1 MPDLTHSSHWGVF
14 RARWE
19 GEDLQVRP
27 HPGDP
32 DPSAVLDNIPAA
44 LNHPAR
50 VRAPSVRRGWWE
62 EGPGPDE
69 RRGHDDYLEVGWD
82 ELLDRLAGELRRVRR
97 DHGDAAVYG
106 GSYGW
111 ASAGRFHHAQGQLHR
126 FLAVTGGYTRSVNTY
141 SGGAAEVLLP
151 HVLGGFD
158 SVTRYAVSWDQV
170 AAHTDTV
177 LAFGGMALKN
187 STVGSGGVSRHVE
200 RGAMRAAKARGARF
214 VLVSPLRPD
223 LPDEVEAQWLPIEPG
238 TDTALMLALMH
249 TLVASGGHDRDFLAS
264 HCVGWPELER
274 HLFADPVKDADW
286 AARITGVDAGTI
298 RELAA
303 RLGGGRTLVTVAQ
316 SLQRAEHGEQPVWAG
331 AALAAVLGQIGLPGG
346 GFNYGLGSLGH
357 YGRPRNA
364 VPVPTMARTP
374 NPVAEFIPVARI
386 ADMLLHPGE
395 PYDYN
400 GERRVYP
407 HVRLAYWMG
416 GNPFHHHQDLNRL
429 RRAVARLDT
438 FVVHD
443 PVWTATARHADIVLP
458 STTTLERED
467 IGASGSDPLLVA
479 MKPLSEPR
487 GQARDDYDIL
497 SALAGRLGSG
507 AEFTQG
513 RTAREWLEHLYLRTQ
528 KALADRGHRAP
539 DFDEFWAAGELE
551 LPPGPDDGGV
561 LARFRA
567 DPSGH
572 RLPTPSGR
580 IEVGSST
587 IAAFGYDD
595 CPGHPA
601 WLEPTERPDAR
612 HPLWR
617 VANQP
622 ATRLHSQLDFGAH
635 SAGAKGAGGR
645 EVARVHPD
653 DAAARGISDGDVVRL
668 HSDRGATLA
677 CARVTDEVRAGVVQL
692 PTGAWWD
699 PEPDGTCRH
708 GNPNAVTRDAG
719 TSRLS
724 QGCSGQLSA
733 VELERYRHDPPVVR
747 AHRPPPT
754 HPARGAPP
762 A

>member
-1 MPDLTHSSHWGVF
+1 MTDLTHSSHWGVF
-14 RARWE
+14 RARWS
-19 GEDLQVRP
+19 GGDLQVRP
-27 HPGDP
+27 HAGDP
-32 DPSAVLDNIPAA
+32 DPSPVLDNIPAA
-44 LNHPAR
+44 LTHPAR
-50 VRAPSVRRGWWE
+50 VAGPSVRRGWWID
-62 EGPGPDE
+62 GPGPDE
-69 RRGHDDYLEVGWD
+69 RRGHDEYLEVGWD
-82 ELLDRLAGELRRVRR
+82 ELLDRLAAELTRVRTE
-97 DHGDAAVYG
+97 HGDAAVYG

-126 FLAVTGGYTRSVNTY
+126 FLAVTGGYTRSVNSY
-141 SGGAAEVLLP
+141 SGGAAEVLIP

-158 SVTRYAVSWDQV
+158 AVTRYAVSWDSV

-200 RGAMRAAKARGARF
+200 RGAMRAAKVRGARF

-223 LPDEVEAQWLPIEPG
+223 LPDEVDAQWLPIEPG

-249 TLVASGGHDRDFLAS
+249 TVVAARAHDREFLAS
-264 HCVGWPELER
+264 HCVGWPDLER
-274 HLFADPVKDADW
+274 YLFTGPVKDADW
-286 AARITGVDAGTI
+286 AAGITGIDASTI
-298 RELAA
+298 RELAG
-303 RLGGGRTLVTVAQ
+303 RITTGRTLVTVAQ

-346 GFNYGLGSLGH
+346 GFNYGLGSLAH

-364 VPVPTMARTP
+364 VPVPTMTRTP

-395 PYDYN
+395 SYEYN
-400 GERRVYP
+400 GEHRTYP

-479 MKPLSEPR
+479 MKPLSPPR
-487 GQARDDYDIL
+487 GRARDDYDTL

-513 RTAREWLEHLYLRTQ
+513 RTSREWLEHLYLRTQ
-528 KALADRGHRAP
+528 KALADRGDPAP

-551 LPPGPDDGGV
+551 LPSGPDDGGA

-572 RLPTPSGR
+572 PLATRSGKV
-580 IEVGSST
+580 EVGSPT

-601 WLEPTERPDAR
+601 WLAPTERPDSR
-612 HPLWR
+612 HPLWM

-635 SAGAKGAGGR
+635 SAGAKGAGGQ
-645 EVARVHPD
+645 EIVRVHPD
-653 DAAARGISDGDVVRL
+653 DASAREIADGDVVRL
-668 HSDRGATLA
+668 SNDRGAALA
-677 CARVTDEVRAGVVQL
+677 QARVTDEVRAGVVQL

-708 GNPNAVTRDAG
+708 GNPNVLTRDAG

-724 QGCSGQLSA
+724 QGCSGQLCA
-733 VELERYRHDPPVVR
+733 VALERYPHQPPPVR
-747 AHRPPPT
+747 AHAPPPVQ
-754 HPARGAPP
+754 
-762 A
+762 

>member
-1 MPDLTHSSHWGVF
+1 MTDLTHSSHWGVF

-19 GEDLQVRP
+19 DGDLQVRP

-32 DPSAVLDNIPAA
+32 DPSPVLDNIPSA
-44 LNHPAR
+44 LTHPAR
-50 VRAPSVRRGWWE
+50 VHAPSVRRGWWVD
-62 EGPGPDE
+62 GPGPDD
-69 RRGHDDYLEVGWD
+69 RRGRDEYLEVGWD
-82 ELLDRLAGELRRVRR
+82 ELLDRLAGELRRVRET
-97 DHGDAAVYG
+97 HGDAAVYG

-141 SGGAAEVLLP
+141 SGGAAEVLIP

-158 SVTRYAVSWDQV
+158 AVTRYAVSWDSV

-200 RGAMRAAKARGARF
+200 RGAMRAARARGARF

-223 LPDEVEAQWLPIEPG
+223 LPDEVDAQWLPIEPG

-249 TLVASGGHDRDFLAS
+249 TVVAAGGHDGAFLAS
-264 HCVGWPELER
+264 HCVGWPELEAY
-274 HLFADPVKDADW
+274 LFAGPVKDADW
-286 AARITGVDAGTI
+286 AAAITGIDAGTI
-298 RELAA
+298 RELAG
-303 RLGGGRTLVTVAQ
+303 RIGTGRTLVTVAQ

-364 VPVPTMARTP
+364 VPVPTMKRVP
-374 NPVAEFIPVARI
+374 NPVREFIPVARV

-395 PYDYN
+395 RYEYD
-400 GERRVYP
+400 GEHRTYP
-407 HVRLAYWMG
+407 HVRLAYWLG

-479 MKPLSEPR
+479 MKPVAPPV
-487 GQARDDYDIL
+487 GQSRDDYTVL
-497 SALAGRLGSG
+497 SALAGRLGFG
-507 AEFTQG
+507 AEFTEG

-528 KALADRGHRAP
+528 KALADRGDPAP
-539 DFDEFWAAGELE
+539 DFAEFWEAGELE

-567 DPSGH
+567 DPDAH
-572 RLPTPSGR
+572 RLPTPSGKV
-580 IEVGSST
+580 EVGSST
-587 IAAFGYDD
+587 IAGFGYDD

-601 WLEPTERPDAR
+601 WLDRTEHPDDR
-612 HPLWR
+612 HPLWM

-635 SAGAKGAGGR
+635 SAAAKGAGGQ
-645 EVARVHPD
+645 EVVRVHPD
-653 DAAARGISDGDVVRL
+653 DAAARGIGDGDVVRL
-668 HSDRGATLA
+668 HNDRGAALA
-677 CARVTDEVRAGVVQL
+677 CARVTDEVRPGVVQL

-699 PEPDGTCRH
+699 PESDGTCRH
-708 GNPNAVTRDAG
+708 GNPNALTRDAG

-724 QGCSGQLSA
+724 QGCTGQLCA
-733 VELERYRHDPPVVR
+733 VELERYPHDPPPVR
-747 AHRPPPT
+747 AHEPPPVR
-754 HPARGAPP
+754 PA
-762 A
+762 

>member
-1 MPDLTHSSHWGVF
+1 MSDLTHSSHWGVF
-14 RARWE
+14 RARWS
-19 GEDLQVRP
+19 GGDLQVRP

-32 DPSAVLDNIPAA
+32 DPSPVLDNIPAA
-44 LNHPAR
+44 LTHPAR
-50 VRAPSVRRGWWE
+50 VAAPSVRRGWWTD
-62 EGPGPDE
+62 GPGPDE
-69 RRGHDDYLEVGWD
+69 RRGHDEYIEVGWD
-82 ELLDRLAGELRRVRR
+82 ELLDRLAAELRRVRET
-97 DHGDAAVYG
+97 HGDAAVYG

-151 HVLGGFD
+151 HILGGFD
-158 SVTRYAVSWDQV
+158 AVTRYAVSWDSV

-223 LPDEVEAQWLPIEPG
+223 LPDEVDAQWLPIEPG
-238 TDTALMLALMH
+238 TDAALMLALMH
-249 TLVASGGHDRDFLAS
+249 TVVTAGAHDREFLAS

-274 HLFADPVKDADW
+274 HLFDGPVKDAEW
-286 AARITGVDAGTI
+286 AATITGIDAATI
-298 RELAA
+298 RELAG
-303 RLGGGRTLVTVAQ
+303 RITVGRTLVTVAQ

-364 VPVPTMARTP
+364 VPVPTMARTQ
-374 NPVAEFIPVARI
+374 NPVTSYIPVARI
-386 ADMLLHPGE
+386 SDMLLHPGE
-395 PYDYN
+395 PYEYN
-400 GERRVYP
+400 GEHRVYP

-479 MKPLSEPR
+479 MKPVSPPR
-487 GQARDDYDIL
+487 GQARDDYDTL
-497 SALAGRLGSG
+497 SALAERLGSG

-513 RTAREWLEHLYLRTQ
+513 RTSREWLEHLYLRTQ
-528 KALADRGHRAP
+528 KALADRGSPAP
-539 DFDEFWAAGELE
+539 DFDEFWEAGELE
-551 LPPGPDDGGV
+551 LPSGPDDGGV

-572 RLPTPSGR
+572 PLATRSGKV
-580 IEVGSST
+580 EVGSPT
-587 IAAFGYDD
+587 IVAFGYDD

-601 WLEPTERPDAR
+601 WLPPTERPTPE
-612 HPLWR
+612 HPLWL

-635 SAGAKGAGGR
+635 SAGAKGAGGQ
-645 EVARVHPD
+645 EIVRVHPV
-653 DAAARGISDGDVVRL
+653 DAAARGIVDGDVVRV
-668 HSDRGATLA
+668 SNDRGATLA
-677 CARVTDEVRAGVVQL
+677 QARVTDEVRAGVVQL

-708 GNPNAVTRDAG
+708 GNPNVLTRDV
-719 TSRLS
+719 RPWVN
-724 QGCSGQLSA
+724 SA
-733 VELERYRHDPPVVR
+733 P
-747 AHRPPPT
+747 
-754 HPARGAPP
+754 
-762 A
+762 